1 MKRLIDDLDSRENVR
16 KERLTYAS
24 SMKLVIDTDAGTL
37 AVEEAGKQSVS
48 HELYGREAFAH
59 ISRQWVRAGWSL
71 RYYHG
76 FTWMGLPVL
85 QLPDD
90 LVRLQEVFWEVRPSL
105 VIETGV
111 FQGGSLLFHASLC
124 KALGQGRVVGVDID
138 MPASLRETL
147 ALRDVGS
154 LITLIQGDSAS
165 PEVLRQIEALRKPDE
180 TSLVLLDSDHSRE
193 HVRRELEAFAPIVTE
208 GSYLIA
214 ADTIMRDLADVPGG
228 EPSWVEDSPASAVD
242 AFLADHPEFERVT
255 HSPPAGLDD
264 LPEAVSYWGGG
275 WLRRRACRQAT

>member
-1 MKRLIDDLDSRENVR
+1 
-16 KERLTYAS
+16 
-24 SMKLVIDTDAGTL
+24 MKLVIDTDARTL
-37 AVEEAGKQSVS
+37 AVEEAGKQCVS
-48 HELYGREAFAH
+48 HELYSREAFAH

-138 MPASLRETL
+138 MPARLRETL
-147 ALRDVGS
+147 ARRDVGS

-180 TSLVLLDSDHSRE
+180 TTLVLLDSDHSRE

-228 EPSWVEDSPASAVD
+228 EPSWIEDSPAAAVD
-242 AFLADHPEFERVT
+242 AFHEDHPEFERVT
-255 HSPPAGLDD
+255 YSPPAGLDG

>member
-37 AVEEAGKQSVS
+37 AVEEAGKQCVS
-48 HELYGREAFAH
+48 HELYSREAFAH

-124 KALGQGRVVGVDID
+124 KALGQGRVVGVDIH
-138 MPASLRETL
+138 MPAASPRN
-147 ALRDVGS
+147 VGS
-154 LITLIQGDSAS
+154 ARCRITDHADPGRFGFSGSSSAD
-165 PEVLRQIEALRKPDE
+165 R
-180 TSLVLLDSDHSRE
+180 
-193 HVRRELEAFAPIVTE
+193 
-208 GSYLIA
+208 GSA
-214 ADTIMRDLADVPGG
+214 QPG
-228 EPSWVEDSPASAVD
+228 
-242 AFLADHPEFERVT
+242 
-255 HSPPAGLDD
+255 
-264 LPEAVSYWGGG
+264 
-275 WLRRRACRQAT
+275 